1 MKSSGK
7 CRKKAVE
14 SFEFCF
20 VDFLFFHIFL
30 LTKQRVKIE
39 SLEKLLKDHAGK
51 HVTGDEVS
59 MADLFLAP
67 QILAGIERFNVDM
80 IILRLPDDS
89 EVSDELWD
97 EVIELMKFRV
107 VDKVLLIRTLAVRA
121 LSRFVN
127 DSENS
132 DILDLFLEVLPLEQ
146 NSVSV

>member
-1 MKSSGK
+1 MLTCCHSSPHTQ
-7 CRKKAVE
+7 A
-14 SFEFCF
+14 
-20 VDFLFFHIFL
+20 
-30 LTKQRVKIE
+30 Q
-39 SLEKLLKDHAGK
+39 
-51 HVTGDEVS
+51 
-59 MADLFLAP
+59 
-67 QILAGIERFNVDM
+67 

-107 VDKVLLIRTLAVRA
+107 VDKVLLIRTLVVWA

-127 DSENS
+127 DSENN

>member
-1 MKSSGK
+1 
-7 CRKKAVE
+7 
-14 SFEFCF
+14 
-20 VDFLFFHIFL
+20 
-30 LTKQRVKIE
+30 
-39 SLEKLLKDHAGK
+39 
-51 HVTGDEVS
+51 
-59 MADLFLAP
+59 
-67 QILAGIERFNVDM
+67 M

-107 VDKVLLIRTLAVRA
+107 VDKVLLIRTLVVWA

-127 DSENS
+127 DSENN

>member
-1 MKSSGK
+1 
-7 CRKKAVE
+7 
-14 SFEFCF
+14 
-20 VDFLFFHIFL
+20 
-30 LTKQRVKIE
+30 
-39 SLEKLLKDHAGK
+39 
-51 HVTGDEVS
+51 
-59 MADLFLAP
+59 MAANKNFQLWT
-67 QILAGIERFNVDM
+67 Q

-107 VDKVLLIRTLAVRA
+107 VDKVLLIRTLVVWA

-127 DSENS
+127 DSENN